1 MMNVVYVYVRRR
13 SVYGTL
19 LRSQAG
25 QPAAY
30 LGKPSN
36 LRAAHQVEADV
47 VSERSDIMYIIYY
60 IISRCF
66 STTLLGVL
74 YCVCVCVLTMH

>member
-19 LRSQAG
+19 LRSRAG

-36 LRAAHQVEADV
+36 LRAAHQVEA
-47 VSERSDIMYIIYY
+47 EMLFQNARI
-60 IISRCF
+60 
-66 STTLLGVL
+66 
-74 YCVCVCVLTMH
+74 